1 MSGRRPWR
9 RETGRLRRR
18 TEAPRTGSSEALL
31 PPTAFRCIHWQLR
44 EALDLAVSSRVLSD
58 SARTGGDPLTA
69 VALDRLSTDLRDQAA
84 ILAPLVPPELHPA
97 HPPLPEPSTSGPPTC
112 LAELDH
118 RLTRAALVA
127 QTDSMIPGLGTMAA
141 GLLWA
146 LATLYQTRRE
156 LLLVCTL
163 LDSA

>member
-1 MSGRRPWR
+1 MSGRRFWR
-9 RETGRLRRR
+9 REAGRRWSR
-18 TEAPRTGSSEALL
+18 TEATSTGSSEPQL
-31 PPTAFRCIHWQLR
+31 PPTVSRCIHQQLR

-58 SARTGGDPLTA
+58 AARIAGDPLTA
-69 VALDRLSTDLRDQAA
+69 VALDRLSTDLKDQAA
-84 ILAPLVPPELHPA
+84 MLAPLVPPDLDLA
-97 HPPLPEPSTSGPPTC
+97 DPPLPDPSSSGPPTSI
-112 LAELDH
+112 AELDH
-118 RLTRAALVA
+118 RLSRAALVA
-127 QTDSMIPGLGTMAA
+127 QTDSMTPGLGTMVA